1 MISTRGARAA
11 ERWVAAR
18 PRASARSAVSFSPA
32 SPRTPSVPKRDRA
45 MAASMEHRPRPSPAH
60 SPDRAGPRHPVG
72 RRGDP
77 RRRGAPIIAAMPTD
91 HPPAAVLARAH
102 GPARSGPG
110 RRRGPAAPAP
120 AGPLTPRDAA
130 HVIRT
135 IDAVCHAAPASDLPF
150 ERYAVLDEL
159 GASL

>member
-1 MISTRGARAA
+1 
-11 ERWVAAR
+11 
-18 PRASARSAVSFSPA
+18 
-32 SPRTPSVPKRDRA
+32 
-45 MAASMEHRPRPSPAH
+45 MAASMEHRRRASPAH

-77 RRRGAPIIAAMPTD
+77 RRRGAPIIAAMPTYHLPD
-91 HPPAAVLARAH
+91 AVLALVH
-102 GPARSGPG
+102 WTARYAAG
-110 RRRGPAAPAP
+110 RRLWPAAPAP

-150 ERYAVLDEL
+150 ERYALLDEL
-159 GASL
+159 GASLADWLRHVSPDRAPAAPAAG